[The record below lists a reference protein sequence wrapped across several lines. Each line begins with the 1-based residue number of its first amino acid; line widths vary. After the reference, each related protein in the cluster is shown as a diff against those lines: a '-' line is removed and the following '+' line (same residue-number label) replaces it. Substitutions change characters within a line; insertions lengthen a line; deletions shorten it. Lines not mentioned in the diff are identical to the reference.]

1 MIWMTQLV
9 WALQGDV
16 WYEDSP
22 VIDAT
27 VYVLDERLQSTSVQT
42 DQNGHFDFSNI
53 IDKTRRQLDA
63 GSISSLLTKVSE
75 GISESSN
82 RTLLK
87 G

>member
-1 MIWMTQLV
+1 MLERPLDNTIQISLRESNQISSNEV
-9 WALQGDV
+9 AIQIGDLFV
-16 WYEDSP
+16 AE
-22 VIDAT
+22 
-27 VYVLDERLQSTSVQT
+27 
-42 DQNGHFDFSNI
+42 NI
-53 IDKTRRQLDA
+53 IDKSRRQLDT

>member
-1 MIWMTQLV
+1 MLER
-9 WALQGDV
+9 ALDNNVQISLRESNQISSNEVAIQVGDLFV
-16 WYEDSP
+16 AE
-22 VIDAT
+22 
-27 VYVLDERLQSTSVQT
+27 
-42 DQNGHFDFSNI
+42 NI

-63 GSISSLLTKVSE
+63 GSINSLLTKVSE

>member
-1 MIWMTQLV
+1 MLERPLDNTVQVSLRESNQISSNEVAIQI
-9 WALQGDV
+9 GDLFV
-16 WYEDSP
+16 AE
-22 VIDAT
+22 
-27 VYVLDERLQSTSVQT
+27 
-42 DQNGHFDFSNI
+42 NI
-53 IDKTRRQLDA
+53 IDKTRRQLDT

>member
-1 MIWMTQLV
+1 MLERPLDNTVQISLRESNQISSNEV
-9 WALQGDV
+9 AIQIGDLFV
-16 WYEDSP
+16 AE
-22 VIDAT
+22 
-27 VYVLDERLQSTSVQT
+27 
-42 DQNGHFDFSNI
+42 NI
-53 IDKTRRQLDA
+53 IDKTRRQLDT